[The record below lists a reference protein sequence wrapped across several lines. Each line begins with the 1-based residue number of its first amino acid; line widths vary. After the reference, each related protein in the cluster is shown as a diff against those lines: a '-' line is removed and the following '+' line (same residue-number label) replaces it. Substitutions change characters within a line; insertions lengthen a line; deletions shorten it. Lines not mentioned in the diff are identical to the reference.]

1 MTKRK
6 GKKKKPDVHKNLE
19 GFEIHI
25 NEFGEI
31 VSNLNV
37 ERLNQ
42 FLNETVEDK
51 KLKEPGT
58 PPPRP
63 EEEE

>member
-1 MTKRK
+1 M
-6 GKKKKPDVHKNLE
+6 VHKNLE

-51 KLKEPGT
+51 KLREPGA
-58 PPPRP
+58 PRQKT

>member
-1 MTKRK
+1 MAKKQGKRRK
-6 GKKKKPDVHKNLE
+6 TVVHKNLE

-51 KLKEPGT
+51 KLREPGA
-58 PPPRP
+58 PRQKT